1 MSRTNKWQPEKERPK
16 KFKPEKKKSSVKRMK
31 YMDFEEEDEEQITLE

>member
-16 KFKPEKKKSSVKRMK
+16 KFKPEGKKKTPTKRMK
-31 YMDFEEEDEEQITLE
+31 YMDFDEEEDEQVF

>member
-31 YMDFEEEDEEQITLE
+31 YMDFDEEEEQIT

>member
-31 YMDFEEEDEEQITLE
+31 YMDFDEEDEEQIT